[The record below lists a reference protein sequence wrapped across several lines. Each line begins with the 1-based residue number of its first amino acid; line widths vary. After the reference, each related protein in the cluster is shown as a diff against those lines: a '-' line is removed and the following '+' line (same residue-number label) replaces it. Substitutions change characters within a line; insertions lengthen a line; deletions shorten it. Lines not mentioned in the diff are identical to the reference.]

1 MAGYLFGQMKIS
13 LRVVFYQTPLSFA
26 FTNIKPIVP
35 GHVLVSSVRVVPRFE
50 DLTKDEVADLFQ
62 CVHAIAPKLQA
73 QFNATS
79 LTIAIQDGKDAGQTV
94 PHVHVHMLPRKS
106 NDFNQNDEIY
116 AKLEEHDKDQE
127 KFRGEDEMSMEAE
140 MLRKLFL

>member
-1 MAGYLFGQMKIS
+1 
-13 LRVVFYQTPLSFA
+13 
-26 FTNIKPIVP
+26 
-35 GHVLVSSVRVVPRFE
+35 
-50 DLTKDEVADLFQ
+50 VADLFQ